1 MIYLILFI
9 GITLSSYLFFRF
21 TYLICVHNDF
31 MFSCLF
37 YIPAN
42 NLLIIDVITIFYL
55 ILLIGYMFFK
65 FNINVRDW
73 KWN

>member
-37 YIPAN
+37 YIQTN
-42 NLLIIDVITIFYL
+42 TLLIIDIITL
-55 ILLIGYMFFK
+55 SYMFLWVLYFLFK
-65 FNINVRDW
+65 LNINVR
-73 KWN
+73 NGI